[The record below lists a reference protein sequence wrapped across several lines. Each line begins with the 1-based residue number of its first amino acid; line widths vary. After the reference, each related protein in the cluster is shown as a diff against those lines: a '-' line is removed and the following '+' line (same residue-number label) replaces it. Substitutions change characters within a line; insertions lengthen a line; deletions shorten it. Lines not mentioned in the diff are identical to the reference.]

1 MNFGIGSTFSKVLG
15 SGFSEYPDWLY
26 KVYYNY
32 SLLRKKFYIFRYNF
46 RLLAEI
52 GIFSNSSTKTYS
64 KVDTSKEG
72 ITSTNRKYFYYFG
85 MNVTNK

>member
-1 MNFGIGSTFSKVLG
+1 MNFGIGPTFSKVLG

-26 KVYYNY
+26 KVCHNY
-32 SLLRKKFYIFRYNF
+32 SLLRKKFYIN